1 MKQRS
6 FFADMVQWD
15 GDTWTRLYDPA
26 DPMGVVPDMHGGVLR
41 KQSVSQVSL
50 PNRKEEF
57 YLLMMEIELPSVVTN
72 GVASPAKQIIGF
84 RLYERKPEMADIS
97 VIRNSDLVY
106 YLRRPTSLDTG
117 GTAQEFLDT
126 VLGSTIAEA
135 ERRAA
140 ADRAWS
146 KTLFSEGM
154 SGEQGTSSAAGGSK
168 SGPSATGVPDSGQ
181 ASA

>member
-1 MKQRS
+1 MQNRS
-6 FFADMVQWD
+6 FFADEIMWD
-15 GDTWTRLYDPA
+15 GETWVRIFDPA
-26 DPMGVVPDMHGGVLR
+26 DPMGVVPDLRGGVLR
-41 KQSVSQVSL
+41 KQTVTQVAL

-57 YLLMMEIELPSVVTN
+57 YLLLSEIELPSIISN
-72 GVASPAKQIIGF
+72 GSAIPAKHLMGF
-84 RLYERKPEMADIS
+84 RLYERRPEQADIN

-106 YLRRPTSLDTG
+106 YIRRPTSLDTG

-168 SGPSATGVPDSGQ
+168 SGPSATGVSDSGQ
-181 ASA
+181 TSA